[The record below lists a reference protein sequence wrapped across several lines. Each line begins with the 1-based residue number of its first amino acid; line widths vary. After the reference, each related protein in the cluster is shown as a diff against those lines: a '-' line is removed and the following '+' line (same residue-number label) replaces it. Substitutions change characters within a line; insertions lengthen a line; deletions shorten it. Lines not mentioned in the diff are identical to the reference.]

1 MPAPHLFLYGIQ
13 KISMRMSE
21 LLRRKILESPPGGL
35 LNKLRIGKR
44 RDTLFFNDIFIDYIK
59 MCGDAGYGGEMKEA
73 GSKWMMLYFTEIVPA
88 SIKKLPLFVLG
99 SIMRGVWADGGLMD
113 DFKISEKNGLI
124 EIKTRNE
131 AITKVIGKNEF
142 SVGLF
147 TGICNILFNSEV
159 DLTNVFQSGSSSSYV
174 FRTRGT
180 KPPRIEHKAKRM
192 YDQLNA
198 LPSFEGS
205 SITSALKH
213 NVFKLRKNRIYFRNR
228 LVYPVENTLFHL
240 LGNIGILMDKV
251 PEISY
256 NFFKKTVE
264 INSPPK
270 GKLNLLKGLLQAM
283 GWGSVKI
290 IVKKNILFEVRN
302 PPYGIQKEKD
312 NWNFLINS
320 ILGYLWLIDRNFKVK
335 KIAASGKCVRI
346 TYGR

>member
-1 MPAPHLFLYGIQ
+1 
-13 KISMRMSE
+13 MSE
-21 LLRRKILESPPGGL
+21 LLRRKILESSHGGL

-44 RDTLFFNDIFIDYIK
+44 RDTLFFNDIFTDYIK
-59 MCGDAGYGGEMKEA
+59 TCENAGYGKEMKET
-73 GSKWMMLYFTEIVPA
+73 GSKWMMLYFMEIVPA

-99 SIMRGVWADGGLMD
+99 RVMRNVWADGGLMD
-113 DFKISEKNGLI
+113 DFSISEKNGLI

-131 AITKVIGKNEF
+131 AITKVVGKNEF

-147 TGICNILFNSEV
+147 TGICNILFNSEADV
-159 DLTNVFQSGSSSSYV
+159 ISVLQSGSSNTYV

-180 KPPRIEHKAKRM
+180 KPFRIEHKAKHV
-192 YDQLNA
+192 YDQLNT
-198 LPSFEGS
+198 LPSLEGS
-205 SITSALKH
+205 SIVSALRH
-213 NVFKLRKNRIYFRNR
+213 NLFKLRKNRIYFRDR
-228 LVYPVENTLFHL
+228 PLYPVENTLFHL
-240 LGNIGILMDKV
+240 LGNTGILMDKV

-264 INSPPK
+264 RNSSPK

-290 IVKKNILFEVRN
+290 MVRKNILFEIRN

-320 ILGYLWLIDRNFKVK
+320 ILGYLWLIDKNFKIR
-335 KIAASGKCVRI
+335 KISASRKCVRV